1 MQKIKVIIS
10 TLGPLHLIK
19 KIETLFSQLCDQ
31 FMAVRNYAKD
41 TKELSTHIIMKI
53 NTLFILQYINKQNKK
68 PIGRIKYALI

>member
-19 KIETLFSQLCDQ
+19 RIETPFSQLCDQ

-41 TKELSTHIIMKI
+41 TKELPTHIIVKI
-53 NTLFILQYINKQNKK
+53 NILSILRYINKQNGK